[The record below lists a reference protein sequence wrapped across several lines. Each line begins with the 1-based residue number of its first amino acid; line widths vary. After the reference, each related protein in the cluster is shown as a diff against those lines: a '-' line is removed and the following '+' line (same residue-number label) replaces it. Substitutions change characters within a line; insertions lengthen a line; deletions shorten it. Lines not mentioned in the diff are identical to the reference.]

1 DAEGRVVDLNPAA
14 EAMFGYRRDEAIG
27 CEMAMLIIPD
37 RLRDAHRRGLA
48 RFLATGVAPIVG
60 KRVEMPGMRKDGSEF
75 PAELTVVQVPT
86 SGPVIFTGFVRDISE
101 RKLAEEVIES
111 RRVLEDVQEVAHVG
125 SWVSTFEERDRMHW
139 SAETYRIFGL
149 PDSETVTFETF

>member
-1 DAEGRVVDLNPAA
+1 DAEGRVVDLNRAA
-14 EAMFGYRRDEAIG
+14 EAMFGYGREEAIG

-75 PAELTVVQVPT
+75 PAELTVVQLPT
-86 SGPVIFTGFVRDISE
+86 SGPVMFTGFVRNISA

-111 RRVLEDVQEVAHVG
+111 RRVLRDVQEVA
-125 SWVSTFEERDRMHW
+125 DRGN
-139 SAETYRIFGL
+139 RL
-149 PDSETVTFETF
+149 PMFHK